1 MAAMQGTTSLYFR
14 NQFKL
19 MMDEVKVKNFDRL
32 DVLHHLLSGFKSYY
46 SDEVMTGVEKCR
58 RSAGGAGYA
67 SFSGF
72 TELMSLASPIVTYE
86 GENTVMSL
94 QATRYVFKLVKIA
107 NKEKN
112 LPFPF
117 GYIAK
122 MDSLLSIKG
131 KGTSVEELLDL
142 LLIEKALSV
151 RSVYQIRETQK

>member
-107 NKEKN
+107 NK
-112 LPFPF
+112 
-117 GYIAK
+117 
-122 MDSLLSIKG
+122 
-131 KGTSVEELLDL
+131 
-142 LLIEKALSV
+142 
-151 RSVYQIRETQK
+151 